1 MWPDRPAPPRRAW
14 ARGPA
19 LFVALASVCGAV
31 LADPTPAPVRAEIDA
46 MLNRLET
53 SGCQFQRN
61 GSWHDGA
68 RAKAHLLDK
77 LAYIEKRG
85 TVQSAE
91 QFIELA
97 ASRSSLSGR
106 PYQVRCGGLAA
117 VESRQWL
124 SEQLPAIRGA
134 SGGAR
139 P

>member
-1 MWPDRPAPPRRAW
+1 M
-14 ARGPA
+14 
-19 LFVALASVCGAV
+19 LVVVLAGVWGAAF
-31 LADPTPAPVRAEIDA
+31 ADPTPAPVRAEIDA

-53 SGCQFQRN
+53 SGCQFLRN

-77 LAYIEKRG
+77 LAYIGKRG

-106 PYQVRCGGLAA
+106 PYQVRCGGQAP
-117 VESRQWL
+117 VESRRWL
-124 SEQLPAIRGA
+124 GDQLTALRGA
-134 SGGAR
+134 AGGAK

>member
-1 MWPDRPAPPRRAW
+1 MQRCRLH
-14 ARGPA
+14 A
-19 LFVALASVCGAV
+19 LCFIVLTCVGGLV

-46 MLNRLET
+46 LLNRLET
-53 SGCQFQRN
+53 SHCQFLRN

-68 RAKAHLLDK
+68 RAKSHLLDK

-106 PYQVRCGGLAA
+106 PYQVRCGERAP
-117 VESRQWL
+117 VESGRWL
-124 SEQLPAIRGA
+124 GEQLTVLRGA
-134 SGGAR
+134 SGGAK

>member
-1 MWPDRPAPPRRAW
+1 MQRCRLLAPCFIVLTCV
-14 ARGPA
+14 GG
-19 LFVALASVCGAV
+19 LALAG
-31 LADPTPAPVRAEIDA
+31 PTPVPVRAEIDA
-46 MLNRLET
+46 MLNRLEA
-53 SGCQFQRN
+53 SGCQFLRN

-106 PYQVRCGGLAA
+106 PYQVRCGERAP

-124 SEQLPAIRGA
+124 GEQLTVVRGA
-134 SGGAR
+134 SGGTLR
-139 P
+139 

>member
-1 MWPDRPAPPRRAW
+1 MPSEVNVKLKRS
-14 ARGPA
+14 GA
-19 LFVALASVCGAV
+19 LGLVLFMGLAV
-31 LADPTPAPVRAEIDA
+31 LWGAAFADPTPAPVRAEIDA
-46 MLNRLET
+46 MLNRLEA

-68 RAKAHLLDK
+68 RARSHLLDK

-106 PYQVRCGGLAA
+106 PYQVRCGGLAP

-124 SEQLPAIRGA
+124 SEQLTAVRGA
-134 SGGAR
+134 SGGTR